1 MPVVSRVIE
10 DSLVI
15 EASGRI
21 TIGQGDALLRDAVV
35 AAVESGHRKIALDLS
50 EVRALDSSGV
60 GEMVAAHRLVQSV
73 GGRLVL
79 AGLSSK
85 VGGVLAAT
93 RLTGIL
99 EIDSS
104 LDTALLSLAA

>member
-1 MPVVSRVIE
+1 MPVVSRIIDNSV
-10 DSLVI
+10 VI

-21 TIGQGDALLRDAVV
+21 TIGQGDALLRDAIV
-35 AAVESGHRKIALDLS
+35 AAVDSGYRKIALDLS

-79 AGLSSK
+79 AGLSPK

-93 RLTGIL
+93 RLTGVL